1 MVRGHLLVTY
11 HNDPLPH
18 LPVKTNFRKSFFS
31 PRLGTEV
38 VLPQTQTVQGVVKA
52 PLKSSSFVGTDWWIY
67 WDLVQGKHAKIPF
80 NSVDGS
86 WIDCFHTAG
95 HWVHWQKQFCTL
107 YFEALKATRIIG
119 LDMQSKY
126 KVSVG
131 DMWDTFHLL
140 HSGRQYGARLLLSP
154 FSNSMHHWRNRV
166 SFCYVI

>member
-1 MVRGHLLVTY
+1 MDHESTVFI
-11 HNDPLPH
+11 PQ
-18 LPVKTNFRKSFFS
+18 
-31 PRLGTEV
+31 V
-38 VLPQTQTVQGVVKA
+38 VGFT
-52 PLKSSSFVGTDWWIY
+52 
-67 WDLVQGKHAKIPF
+67 GKRW
-80 NSVDGS
+80 S
-86 WIDCFHTAG
+86 
-95 HWVHWQKQFCTL
+95 L

-140 HSGRQYGARLLLSP
+140 HSGRQYGARFLISP